1 MGRPKGPPAVLVL
14 ISFYLIRTIRQQ
26 TVLRKLVQHKP
37 IYVHIGTIAVTE
49 IRRIIFTQR
58 FCQRCGNRRAP
69 RISCITMNDNL
80 RNSVIVLS
88 KSPRNPCCII
98 L

>member
-26 TVLRKLVQHKP
+26 TALRKLVQYKP
-37 IYVHIGTIAVTE
+37 IYVHIGTIAVTK
-49 IRRIIFTQR
+49 IRRIIFTQH
-58 FCQRCGNRRAP
+58 FCQRCGNRRAS
-69 RISCITMNDNL
+69 RISRITMNDNL
-80 RNSVIVLS
+80 RNAVIVLS
-88 KSPRNPCCII
+88 KSPHNPCCII